1 MLALLRAC
9 MRVAARLFPVSACDG
24 GGSGAASGER
34 PHQQVGEGVAC
45 VGVGAGAPCGWTRPS
60 ERDRCGAREL
70 RASGMDTGASY
81 DASKSVCIN
90 SVGH

>member
-1 MLALLRAC
+1 VTEEAQELC
-9 MRVAARLFPVSACDG
+9 PVSDRT
-24 GGSGAASGER
+24 SRRER
-34 PHQQVGEGVAC
+34 ELRVSV
-45 VGVGAGAPCGWTRPS
+45 VGAGAPCGWTRPS
-60 ERDRCGAREL
+60 EQDRCGAREL